1 MVENAAPI
9 SQSVRT
15 ARQIP
20 SPRST
25 LLSDIFPAVSDLT
38 LPAEQ
43 IPGPIPTAIAL
54 ETAFP
59 SLNLETERF
68 RRSPEPLTPELFTL
82 DDLKSNPTDPRAIAI
97 LAPLFARYDVRAMV
111 DEYNGRMWGMESPQS
126 IQNFPPPNAPSLRP
140 SISQQ
145 SVTRRPNS
153 EQRNDYN
160 VPPLIGMSLSKS
172 AKSLDL
178 HDDAP
183 PLPSP
188 PLPGP
193 PLASPRLPGAPS
205 VTPSTQRTPSI
216 LSGNPTLGTTVL
228 SLPRPSRQSTSETI
242 LTRFQKTPKRQQ
254 SLLNYSGFA
263 HRRPEFEL
271 LKLHGRKRTTSNP
284 ELTAISSTGQTIA
297 VLVKNQW
304 WVFDPEVK
312 QLLCTGFFKTKSTY
326 IKASQDGEQLKNQH
340 PLPPTF
346 KMPSFTCCA
355 LSDEY
360 LAIGAGS
367 KVIIFGLRGDLAGRW
382 LACDDIPNSVV
393 KKMVFS
399 SDGDELVAL
408 VSVDDKPPYDEAR
421 IYTTQK
427 FRPPPDFSLLKSA
440 DMAPV
445 EVKWTRDW
453 GHNPSDMAFSRDGTM
468 VGICTTH
475 CDAKAKIHILKKEIS
490 TWRLWGTQ
498 QVVVHPRDQRDRT
511 GLGLTGISLYVTVAD
526 TLLMVSYSNDEF
538 LALSVDSANPDGADC
553 YNIVKSRTTFR
564 LEPNSQ
570 IVSGQ
575 TGTDNLAV
583 AVSQPYDA
591 VALLG
596 KTGTYLKS

>member
-1 MVENAAPI
+1 
-9 SQSVRT
+9 
-15 ARQIP
+15 
-20 SPRST
+20 
-25 LLSDIFPAVSDLT
+25 
-38 LPAEQ
+38 
-43 IPGPIPTAIAL
+43 
-54 ETAFP
+54 
-59 SLNLETERF
+59 
-68 RRSPEPLTPELFTL
+68 
-82 DDLKSNPTDPRAIAI
+82 
-97 LAPLFARYDVRAMV
+97 MV
-111 DEYNGRMWGMESPQS
+111 DDYNGRMWGTESPQS
-126 IQNFPPPNAPSLRP
+126 IRNFPSPNAPSLRP

-145 SVTRRPNS
+145 SVARRPNS
-153 EQRNDYN
+153 EQRNDDN
-160 VPPLIGMSLSKS
+160 STLLIGMFLSNS
-172 AKSLDL
+172 AKTLDL
-178 HDDAP
+178 DDDAI

-205 VTPSTQRTPSI
+205 VTASTQRTSSI
-216 LSGNPTLGTTVL
+216 LSGTPTISTTVHPP
-228 SLPRPSRQSTSETI
+228 PRLARQSTTESI
-242 LTRFQKTPKRQQ
+242 LTKFQKPPKRQE

-263 HRRPEFEL
+263 HSRPEFEL
-271 LKLHGRKRTTSNP
+271 LKLHGRRRTTSNP

-312 QLLCTGFFKTKSTY
+312 QLLCTGFFKTKTTY

-346 KMPSFTCCA
+346 KMPSFSCCA

-367 KVIIFGLRGDLAGRW
+367 KVNIFSLRGDLAGRW

-393 KKMVFS
+393 KKMAFS

-427 FRPPPDFSLLKSA
+427 FRPTPELGLLKAA

-453 GHNPSDMAFSRDGTM
+453 GHNPSNMAFSRDGTM

-511 GLGLTGISLYVTVAD
+511 GLGLTGISLYVAVAD
-526 TLLMVSYSNDEF
+526 TLLTVSYSNDEF
-538 LALSVDSANPDGADC
+538 LALSIDSANRDGADC

-564 LEPNSQ
+564 LEPTSQ
-570 IVSGQ
+570 IVSEQSG
-575 TGTDNLAV
+575 TGNLAV

-591 VALLG
+591 VALLN
-596 KTGTYLKS
+596 KTGTYVKS